1 MADYFFSSGSVPQL
15 SGAIPQFL
23 GEMPQFLGELPQF
36 SGELPQF
43 SGELPQT
50 QGGGIEN
57 VSRGQRNSATCPKSL
72 KFAPESQVCDYSN
85 KTTKRG
91 VINVLQQHVVI

>member
-1 MADYFFSSGSVPQL
+1 M
-15 SGAIPQFL
+15 PQFL
-23 GEMPQFLGELPQF
+23 GTAPIFGELPQF

-50 QGGGIEN
+50 RGGGIEN
-57 VSRGQRNSATCPKSL
+57 VPRGQRNSVTCPRSL

-85 KTTKRG
+85 KTTERG
-91 VINVLQQHVVI
+91 VINVLLQHMVTVCKLLI